1 MTENPNAARHDLVVK
16 LHELFRQRGYEGVSI
31 GDISI
36 ATGLGKSSLY
46 HHFPGGKEEM
56 AEAVIAFARAALE
69 LDVFAPLR
77 SDGDAAARI
86 GAMLAEVNRIYSG
99 GATPCVLAALLST
112 TTESPLARGTA
123 QIFADWKDA
132 IAATV
137 EELGVRPAE
146 AQRRARAALSLLQGA
161 LVITRALK
169 DPVAFREAID
179 LARDTLIADG
189 QIH

>member
-1 MTENPNAARHDLVVK
+1 MTIPTKDSRTELVIK
-16 LHELFRQRGYEGVSI
+16 LYELFRQRGFEGVSI
-31 GDISI
+31 GDISA
-36 ATGLGKSSLY
+36 ATGLGRSSLY

-56 AEAVIAFARAALE
+56 AEAVVAFTRAALE
-69 LDVFAPLR
+69 RDVFAPLR

-86 GAMLAEVNRIYSG
+86 GAMLAAVSRIYSG

-112 TTESPLARGTA
+112 TTDSPLARGA
-123 QIFADWKDA
+123 ARIFADWKDV

-137 EELGVRPAE
+137 EELGVRPDE

-169 DPVAFREAID
+169 DPVAFREAIA

-189 QIH
+189 EIH